1 MKFISTR
8 DGEQV
13 TGAQAIVQGLAANG
27 GLFVPET
34 FPQVTKEEMS
44 SMAEMSYA
52 ERAAF
57 ILGKYLGDDLGQE
70 FLLQTCEEAYAKFEG
85 SDPVPLVKIDDGF
98 YVLELFHGP
107 TCAFKDMALQV
118 LPKLLKRSCELL
130 GVKEDILILTATSGD
145 TGKAALEG
153 FRDVPGTK
161 VAVFY
166 PDEGVAKM
174 QRLQMSIQDG
184 NNVFVAA
191 VEGNFDDCQRA
202 VKKLFADEAFNQ
214 ALQEKNTRVSSA
226 NSINFG
232 RLAPQIAYYFSAYL
246 DLVTGGKVDD
256 GEEVDFVVPTGN
268 FGDILAGW
276 YAKQMG
282 LPVRKLICA
291 SNRNKVLADFFE
303 TGRYNAKRSFH
314 RTMSPSMDILVSS
327 NLERLLFE
335 ISGRNGKLTAQRM
348 KDLAE
353 KGEYTITTEEKKR
366 LEEDF
371 VGGFASEDDTVEAMY
386 EIFEEYGY
394 AMDTHTGVALA
405 VYLEYVD
412 KKDRKDVTQTV
423 VLSTANPYKFPQD
436 VLYALSGNDVKDSF
450 KGIKRLNLLTAMK
463 PPKSLL
469 ELRYRPLRFKKT
481 YPNDLK
487 KMAAAVLDFVDGN
500 VIPVP
505 DAQKD
510 GEARK

>member
-8 DGEQV
+8 RGEKV
-13 TGAQAIVQGLAANG
+13 TGAQAIVKGLADNG

-34 FPQVTKEEMS
+34 FPKVTAEEMAQ
-44 SMAEMSYA
+44 MAEMSYA

-57 ILGKYLGDDLGQE
+57 ILGKYLGDELGQD
-70 FLLQTCEEAYAKFEG
+70 FLLETCEEAYAKFEG

-107 TCAFKDMALQV
+107 TCAFKDMALQL
-118 LPKLLKRSCELL
+118 LPRLITRSCKLL
-130 GVKEDILILTATSGD
+130 GIDEDILILTATSGD

-153 FRDVPGTK
+153 FRDVPHTK

-166 PDEGVAKM
+166 PDEGVSKM

-184 NNVFVAA
+184 DNVFVAA
-191 VEGNFDDCQRA
+191 VAGNFDDCQRA
-202 VKKLFADEAFNQ
+202 VKKLFTDEAFNA
-214 ALQEKNTRVSSA
+214 ALKERGTLLSSA
-226 NSINFG
+226 NSINIG
-232 RLAPQIAYYFSAYL
+232 RLLPQIAYYFSAYL
-246 DLVTGGKVDD
+246 DLITGGKAQE

-291 SNRNKVLADFFE
+291 SNRNKVLTDFFK
-303 TGRYNAKRSFH
+303 TGKYDVKRNFH

-335 ISGRNGKLTAQRM
+335 ICGRDGKLTAQRM
-348 KDLAE
+348 NDLAQNREFNITGEEVKKLE
-353 KGEYTITTEEKKR
+353 K
-366 LEEDF
+366 DF
-371 VGGFASEDDTVEAMY
+371 FAGYASEDDTVEAMY
-386 EIFEEYGY
+386 EVFDEYGY
-394 AMDTHTGVALA
+394 AMDTHTGVALS
-405 VYLEYVD
+405 VYFEWMEKRD
-412 KKDRKDVTQTV
+412 KKDETQTI

-469 ELRYRPLRFKKT
+469 DLRYRP
-481 YPNDLK
+481 
-487 KMAAAVLDFVDGN
+487 
-500 VIPVP
+500 
-505 DAQKD
+505 
-510 GEARK
+510 

>member
-1 MKFISTR
+1 MYFISTR
-8 DGEQV
+8 GGEKV
-13 TGAQAIVQGLAANG
+13 TGAQAIVQGLATNG
-27 GLFVPET
+27 GLYVPES
-34 FPQVTKEEMS
+34 FPSVSKEELEA
-44 SMAEMSYA
+44 MAEMNYA

-57 ILGKYLGDDLGQE
+57 VLGKYLGEELGYDYLKE
-70 FLLQTCEEAYAKFEG
+70 ICEKAYSNFTSA
-85 SDPVPLVKIDDGF
+85 DPVPLVKIDGETGL

-107 TCAFKDMALQV
+107 TCAFKDMALTV
-118 LPKLLKRSCELL
+118 LPYLLKKSCEVT
-130 GVKEDILILTATSGD
+130 GIKDEILILAATSGD

-153 FRDVPGTK
+153 FRDVKGTK

-174 QRLQMSIQDG
+174 QRLQMCVQDG
-184 NNVFVAA
+184 ENVFVAA

-202 VKKLFADEAFNQ
+202 VKKMFASKDFN
-214 ALQEKNTRVSSA
+214 ATLAKKGVRLSSA

-246 DLVTGGKVDD
+246 DLLTSGQIEMGD
-256 GEEVDFVVPTGN
+256 EIDFVVPTGN

-276 YAKQMG
+276 YAKNMG
-282 LPVRKLICA
+282 LPVRKLVCA
-291 SNRNKVLADFFE
+291 SNRNKVLADFFKK
-303 TGRYNAKRSFH
+303 GVYDVKRDFH

-335 ISGRNGKLTAQRM
+335 ISGRNAELTAQRM
-348 KDLAE
+348 QDLAE
-353 KGEYTITTEEKKR
+353 KKEYSITEAEKAII
-366 LEEDF
+366 DAQF
-371 VGGFASEDDTVEAMY
+371 FGGFASEDDTVEAMY
-386 EIFEEYGY
+386 EIFDEYGY

-405 VYLEYVD
+405 VYMEYKDWREKQNEKD
-412 KKDRKDVTQTV
+412 KTPVV

-469 ELRYRPLRFKKT
+469 DLRYRPLRFKTRVK
-481 YPNDLK
+481 NDLNA
-487 KMAAAVLDFVDGN
+487 MTEVILRFADGEI
-500 VIPVP
+500 VPVP
-505 DAQKD
+505 DKQK
-510 GEARK
+510 

>member
-1 MKFISTR
+1 MSKIMRFISTR
-8 DGEQV
+8 SKEKV
-13 TGAQAIVQGLAANG
+13 SGAEAIVKGLASDG

-34 FPQVTKEEMS
+34 FPKVSEEELTKMGEMN
-44 SMAEMSYA
+44 YP

-57 ILGKYLGDDLGQE
+57 ILGKYLGAELGQD
-70 FLLQTCEEAYAKFEG
+70 FLLETCTKAYSAFEG
-85 SDPVPLVKIDDGF
+85 DDPVPLVKIDDGF
-98 YVLELFHGP
+98 YILELFHGP
-107 TCAFKDMALQV
+107 TCAFKDMALTV
-118 LPKLLKRSCELL
+118 LPYLLKRSCEKL
-130 GVKEDILILTATSGD
+130 GIDDEILILTATSGD

-161 VAVFY
+161 VSVFY

-174 QRLQMSIQDG
+174 QRLQMSVQDG

-191 VEGNFDDCQRA
+191 VSGNFDDCQRA
-202 VKKLFADEAFNQ
+202 VKKLFSDEDFNK
-214 ALQEKNTRVSSA
+214 ALQERGVRVSSA

-232 RLAPQIAYYFSAYL
+232 RLAPQIAYYFSAYV
-246 DLVTGGKVDD
+246 DLITSGKADM
-256 GEEVDFVVPTGN
+256 GEQIDFVVPTGN

-282 LPVRKLICA
+282 LPVRKLLCA
-291 SNRNKVLADFFE
+291 SNRNKVLADFFA
-303 TGRYNAKRSFH
+303 TGKYDVKRDFH

-335 ISGRNGKLTAQRM
+335 ISGRNAKVTAERM
-348 KDLAE
+348 KALQE
-353 KGEYTITTEEKKR
+353 KGEYTITTEELNKIKD
-366 LEEDF
+366 DF
-371 VGGFASEDDTVEAMY
+371 YGGFASEDDTVEAMY
-386 EIFEEYGY
+386 EVFEEYGY

-405 VYLEYVD
+405 VYLEAMD
-412 KKDRKDVTQTV
+412 KRDRKDITQTV

-469 ELRYRPLRFKKT
+469 DLRYRPLRFKKT

-487 KMAAAVLDFVDGN
+487 KMSAAVLDFVDGN
-500 VIPVP
+500 IVPVP
-505 DAQKD
+505 DEK
-510 GEARK
+510 

>member
-1 MKFISTR
+1 MNFISTR
-8 DGEQV
+8 GGEKV
-13 TGAQAIVQGLAANG
+13 TGAQAIVQGLAKDG
-27 GLFVPET
+27 GLFVPEK
-34 FPQVTKEEMS
+34 FPKVTKEELNAMG
-44 SMAEMSYA
+44 EMNYP

-57 ILGKYLGDDLGQE
+57 ILGKYLGEELGQE
-70 FLLQTCEEAYAKFEG
+70 FLLETCTKAYANFEG
-85 SDPVPLVKIDDGF
+85 NDPVPLVKIDDGL
-98 YVLELFHGP
+98 YILELFHGP
-107 TCAFKDMALQV
+107 TCAFKDMALTV
-118 LPKLLKRSCELL
+118 LPYLLKRSCEKL
-130 GVKEDILILTATSGD
+130 GITDDILILTATSGD

-161 VAVFY
+161 VSVFY

-174 QRLQMSIQDG
+174 QRLQMCIQDG
-184 NNVFVAA
+184 ENVFVAA

-202 VKKLFADEAFNQ
+202 VKKLFADEDFNA
-214 ALQEKNTRVSSA
+214 ALKERGVRVSSA

-232 RLAPQIAYYFSAYL
+232 RLAPQIAYYFSAYV
-246 DLVTGGKVDD
+246 DMMTGGKIDED
-256 GEEVDFVVPTGN
+256 EAVDFVVPTGN

-282 LPVRKLICA
+282 LPVRRLLCA

-303 TGRYNAKRSFH
+303 TGKYDVKRNFH

-335 ISGRNGKLTAQRM
+335 ISGRDAKLTAQRM
-348 KDLAE
+348 ENLATR
-353 KGEYTITTEEKKR
+353 GEYSITMQEKSVLDK
-366 LEEDF
+366 EF
-371 VGGFASEDDTVEAMY
+371 YGGFASEDDTVEAMY

-394 AMDTHTGVALA
+394 AMDTHTGVALS
-405 VYLEYVD
+405 VYLDYAD
-412 KKDRKDVTQTV
+412 KKDRKDLTQTV

-450 KGIKRLNLLTAMK
+450 KGIKRLNILTAMK

-469 ELRYRPLRFKKT
+469 DLRYRPLRFKKT

-487 KMAAAVLDFVDGN
+487 KMSAAVLDFVDGN
-500 VIPVP
+500 IVPIP
-505 DAQKD
+505 DAPK
-510 GEARK
+510 K